1 METKDLVSIHE
12 AASLTGRKVVTIRY
26 WAQRGHVRATK
37 VGRAWLLH
45 RLDVLA
51 YAAGRLAAELR
62 VAASERRRG
71 GGRP

>member
-1 METKDLVSIHE
+1 METSELVTIHE
-12 AASLTGRKVVTIRY
+12 AHSLTGCPVVTIRY

-51 YAAGRLAAELR
+51 FAAGRLAAELR
-62 VAASERRRG
+62 VAACERRRG
-71 GGRP
+71 GGRR